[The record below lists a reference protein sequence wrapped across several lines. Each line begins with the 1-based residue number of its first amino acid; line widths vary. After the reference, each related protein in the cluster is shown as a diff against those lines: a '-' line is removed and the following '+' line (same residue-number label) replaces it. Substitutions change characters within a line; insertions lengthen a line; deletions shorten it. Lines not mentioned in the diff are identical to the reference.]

1 MKKLLI
7 LVPCILALFAFI
19 YALSTSAYNANQDK
33 HLAYILIK
41 STDGQ
46 QIITT
51 KLIDKAYAIGDT
63 VEMPG
68 TATVTVY
75 SLR

>member
-1 MKKLLI
+1 MKRLLI
-7 LVPCILALFAFI
+7 LAPCILALFAFI
-19 YALSTSAYNANQDK
+19 YALSVSSYNANQDK
-33 HLAYILIK
+33 QLAYILIR

-51 KLIDKAYAIGDT
+51 KLIDKAYSVGDT

-68 TATVTVY
+68 TAIVTVWEI
-75 SLR
+75 R

>member
-1 MKKLLI
+1 M
-7 LVPCILALFAFI
+7 PCLLALFAFI
-19 YALSTSAYNANQDK
+19 YALSVSAYNANQDK
-33 HLAYILIK
+33 QLAYILIR

-51 KLIDKAYAIGDT
+51 KLIHKTYTVGDT

-68 TATVTVY
+68 TATVTVWE
-75 SLR
+75 LR